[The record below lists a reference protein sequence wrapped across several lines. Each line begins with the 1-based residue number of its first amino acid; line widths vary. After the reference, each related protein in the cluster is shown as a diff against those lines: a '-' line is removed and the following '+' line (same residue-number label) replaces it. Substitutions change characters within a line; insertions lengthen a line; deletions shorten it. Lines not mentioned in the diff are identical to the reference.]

1 MNNVLD
7 FGAVGDGKTKDT
19 AAVQKAI
26 DAGGIVFFPP
36 GVYLCGTLYLKSC
49 GGLELA
55 PGAVILGSPD
65 KEDYNADDFCVQN
78 SFSTVERSSGAH
90 LIVVLEQHDVVIRG
104 GGRIDGNRQAFYGDP
119 AEKERKFTLSDW
131 RPGQMVFVCES
142 ENVTITD
149 VELNH
154 AAYWTLFL
162 YGCEN
167 VMVRGVRIW
176 NDYRTHNGDGI
187 DIDCCRF
194 VTVSDCIIHSGD
206 DCITF
211 RGNTKRLKNKKPCE
225 YVTVTNCV
233 LGTSCNALRIGVG
246 DGIIRNCTVSNLIVK
261 DTRTGI
267 QINSAYSTDSGV
279 GIENILFSNI
289 CMEVKK
295 PFALFSHFRGLCDQ
309 EIKPMRNI
317 RFSNISTTAVA
328 NSAICANHVGDIEGI
343 TFSDVEFIVGSDENV
358 QPMDEYF
365 CRGYGVESAPAV
377 FYVENA
383 KNVKF
388 RNVNAVYADGAA
400 KWQYGVVSVNTEKM
414 ILDSCGFDRENIVY
428 EKK

>member
-1 MNNVLD
+1 MNNVRD

-19 AAVQKAI
+19 KAVQQAI

-36 GVYLCGTLYLKSC
+36 GVYLCGTLYLKSE

-78 SFSTVERSSGAH
+78 GFSVTEKASGAH
-90 LIVVLEQHDVVIRG
+90 LIVILEQHDVVIRG
-104 GGRIDGNRQAFYGDP
+104 SGRIDGNRQAFYGDP
-119 AEKERKFTLSDW
+119 NETERKFKLGDW
-131 RPGQMVFVCES
+131 RPGQMVYVCES
-142 ENVTITD
+142 QRVTIAD

-206 DCITF
+206 DCITL
-211 RGNTKRLKNKKPCE
+211 RGNTKRLKNKKICE

-233 LGTSCNALRIGVG
+233 IGTSCNAIRVGVG
-246 DGIIRNCTVSNLIVK
+246 DGLIRNAVFSNIVVK

-279 GIENILFSNI
+279 GIENILFNNMY
-289 CMEVKK
+289 MEVKR
-295 PFALFSHFRGLCDQ
+295 PFALFSHFRGACEQ
-309 EIKPMRNI
+309 QIKPMRNI
-317 RFSNISTTAVA
+317 RFSNISATAVC
-328 NSAICANHVGDIEGI
+328 NSAICANHIGDIDGI
-343 TFSDVEFIVGSDENV
+343 SFTDVEFIVGSDENV
-358 QPMDEYF
+358 LPEDEYI
-365 CRGYGVESAPAV
+365 CRGYGVESSPSV
-377 FYVENA
+377 FYVENTA
-383 KNVKF
+383 NVKF
-388 RNVNAVYADGAA
+388 RNVNARFESEASGW
-400 KWQYGVVSVNTEKM
+400 KYGM
-414 ILDSCGFDRENIVY
+414 ILKNNTGLCASECDLGRENISL
-428 EKK
+428 

>member
-1 MNNVLD
+1 MNNVRD

-49 GGLELA
+49 GGLEIA

-65 KEDYNADDFCVQN
+65 KEDYNADDFCSQN
-78 SFSTVERSSGAH
+78 GFSVVEKSSGAH

-104 GGRIDGNRQAFYGDP
+104 GGKIDGNRQAFYGDP
-119 AEKERKFTLSDW
+119 EEKARKFTLGEW
-131 RPGQMVFVCES
+131 RPGQMIFVCES

-154 AAYWTLFL
+154 ATYWTLFL
-162 YGCEN
+162 HGCEN
-167 VMVRGVRIW
+167 VMVRGIRIW
-176 NDYRTHNGDGI
+176 NDYRTPNGDGI
-187 DIDCCRF
+187 DIDCCRY

-211 RGNTKRLKNKKPCE
+211 RGDDRRLKNKKICE
-225 YVTVTNCV
+225 YVTVSNCII
-233 LGTSCNALRIGVG
+233 GTSCNAFRIGVG
-246 DGIIRNCTVSNLIVK
+246 NSLIRNCTVSNIVVK

-279 GIENILFSNI
+279 GIENILFNNI
-289 CMEVKK
+289 NMEVKR
-295 PFALFSHFRGLCDQ
+295 PFALFSHFRGLCEQ
-309 EIKPMRNI
+309 YVKPMRNI
-317 RFSNISTTAVA
+317 RFNNIITTATC
-328 NSAICANHVGDIEGI
+328 NSSICANRIGDIEGI
-343 TFSDVEFIVGSDENV
+343 TFTDVEFDFLNDEEV
-358 QPMDEYF
+358 LPLSEYV
-365 CRGYGVESAPAV
+365 CRGYGTESAPGV
-377 FYVENA
+377 FYIENA

-388 RNVNAVYADGAA
+388 RNVNASFRQPSGKYN
-400 KWQYGVVSVNTEKM
+400 YGIISVNTEKM
-414 ILDSCGFDRENIVY
+414 IADSCDSGGENIVL
-428 EKK
+428 EKN

>member
-1 MNNVLD
+1 MNNVRD

-19 AAVQKAI
+19 SAVQRAI

-36 GVYLCGTLYLKSC
+36 GVYLCGTLYLKSE

-78 SFSTVERSSGAH
+78 SFSVVEKSSGAH

-104 GGRIDGNRQAFYGDP
+104 GGKIDGNRQAFYGDP
-119 AEKERKFTLSDW
+119 NEKERKFQLGDW
-131 RPGQMVFVCES
+131 RPGQMVYVCES

-162 YGCEN
+162 HGCEN

-187 DIDCCRF
+187 DIDCCRY

-211 RGNTKRLKNKKPCE
+211 RGDDRRLKNKKICE
-225 YVTVTNCV
+225 YVTVTNCII
-233 LGTSCNALRIGVG
+233 GTSCNAMRIGVG
-246 DGIIRNCTVSNLIVK
+246 NSIIRNCTVSNIVVK

-289 CMEVKK
+289 NMEVKR

-309 EIKPMRNI
+309 NIKPMRNI
-317 RFSNISTTAVA
+317 RFSNITTTAMC
-328 NSAICANHVGDIEGI
+328 NSAICANHVGDIDGI
-343 TFSDVEFIVGSDENV
+343 TFSDVEFLFTSDENV
-358 QPMDEYF
+358 LSLDEYV
-365 CRGYGVESAPAV
+365 CRGYGTESAPAA
-377 FYVENA
+377 FYVINA
-383 KNVKF
+383 KDVKF
-388 RNVNAVYADGAA
+388 RNVNVKFAENVPAL
-400 KWQYGVVSVNTEKM
+400 QYGVISDNAEKM
-414 ILDSCGFDRENIVY
+414 LCSECDFGGENLVLQ
-428 EKK
+428 